1 MYFLT
6 HSVTQTV
13 LLLKNLEIVFIA
25 TVQGAC
31 TTLNV
36 SQLLDVYQHYQTN
49 SKLEL
54 VTLHFNTLKCIYDR
68 TGAGTR
74 YFRCLFFAQ
83 QHSEAA
89 ANKRMSSILCRVAE
103 VLHGRFKKKGFRK

>member
-49 SKLEL
+49 
-54 VTLHFNTLKCIYDR
+54 
-68 TGAGTR
+68 
-74 YFRCLFFAQ
+74 
-83 QHSEAA
+83 
-89 ANKRMSSILCRVAE
+89 
-103 VLHGRFKKKGFRK
+103 